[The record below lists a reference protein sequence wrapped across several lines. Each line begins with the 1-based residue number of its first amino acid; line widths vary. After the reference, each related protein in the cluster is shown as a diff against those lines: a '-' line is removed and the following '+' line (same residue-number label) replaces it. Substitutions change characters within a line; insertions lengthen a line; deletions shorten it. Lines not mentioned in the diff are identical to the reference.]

1 MGTLEMPMRRLC
13 IAPAL
18 FASCLF
24 LALGP
29 QLAVAQGDL
38 PEPAR
43 PFQPPPPAPPPPI
56 KPYKPVAVTPP
67 AAFSDAA
74 FQAFRKSL
82 VEAVQRKDR
91 AALAKLVVS
100 KDFFWVRDTDL
111 ADDSKPG
118 IDNLAK
124 AVDLDN
130 PNGDGWAT
138 LSDATANASAAELPQ
153 HPGIFCSPAPPQFAA
168 EAFGMLLQDTD
179 TDPTDWGYPA
189 RDGVEARAAP
199 EPDAQVTEKLGM
211 NFIRVLADSPPAA
224 PGAPAFLHVALP
236 SGKTGFVA
244 AQAVM
249 PLDHDLICYTKE
261 SGNWKIA
268 GYVGGM
274 GP

>member
-1 MGTLEMPMRRLC
+1 MRRHC

-18 FASCLF
+18 LASCLF

-29 QLAVAQGDL
+29 QLAFAQGEL

-43 PFQPPPPAPPPPI
+43 PFQPPPPPPPPPI
-56 KPYKPVAVTPP
+56 KPYKPVAVAPP
-67 AAFSDAA
+67 AAFADAG
-74 FQAFRKSL
+74 FQSFRKNL
-82 VEAVQRKDR
+82 VGAVGRKDR
-91 AALAKLVVS
+91 AALAKLIVG

-130 PNGDGWAT
+130 PNGDGWAV
-138 LSDATANASAAELPQ
+138 LADATANASAAELPQ
-153 HPGIFCSPAPPQFAA
+153 HPGIFCSPGPPRFEPQ
-168 EAFGMLLQDTD
+168 AFGTLLQDTE

-189 RDGVEARAAP
+189 RDGIEARAAAQ
-199 EPDAQVTEKLGM
+199 PDAAVTEKLGM
-211 NFIRVLADSPPAA
+211 NFVRVLPDSPPAA
-224 PGAPAFLHVALP
+224 SGAPSFMHVALP
-236 SGKTGFVA
+236 SGKTAFVA
-244 AQAVM
+244 SQAIVT
-249 PLDHDLICYTKE
+249 LDHDLICYTKQ
-261 SGNWKIA
+261 SGNWKIT

>member
-1 MGTLEMPMRRLC
+1 MRRLC

-29 QLAVAQGDL
+29 QLAFAQGEL

-43 PFQPPPPAPPPPI
+43 PFQPPPPPPPPPI

-67 AAFSDAA
+67 AAFADAA
-74 FQAFRKSL
+74 FQSFRKNL
-82 VEAVQRKDR
+82 VDAVGHKDR
-91 AALAKLVVS
+91 AALAKLIVG
-100 KDFFWVRDTDL
+100 KDFFWVRATDL

-130 PNGDGWAT
+130 PNGDGWIT
-138 LSDATANASAAELPQ
+138 LTDATANASAAELPQ
-153 HPGIFCSPAPPQFAA
+153 HPGIFCSPAPPRFEPQ
-168 EAFGMLLQDTD
+168 AFGTLLQDTD

-189 RDGVEARAAP
+189 SDGVEARAAAQ
-199 EPDAQVTEKLGM
+199 PDAPVTEKLGM
-211 NFIRVLADSPPAA
+211 NFVRVLPDSPPAA
-224 PGAPAFLHVALP
+224 SGAPSFLHVALP
-236 SGKTGFVA
+236 SGKTGFA
-244 AQAVM
+244 ASHSVG
-249 PLDHDLICYTKE
+249 PLDHDLICYSKE
-261 SGNWKIA
+261 GGNWKII

>member
-1 MGTLEMPMRRLC
+1 MRRSC

-18 FASCLF
+18 LASCLF

-29 QLAVAQGDL
+29 QLAFAQGEL

-43 PFQPPPPAPPPPI
+43 PFQPPPPPPPAPV

-67 AAFSDAA
+67 AAFGDAA
-74 FQAFRKSL
+74 FQNFRKNL
-82 VEAVQRKDR
+82 VDAVGHKDR
-91 AALAKLVVS
+91 AALAKLIVG
-100 KDFFWVRDTDL
+100 KGFFWVRDNDL

-124 AVDLDN
+124 AVELDD
-130 PNGDGWAT
+130 PSGGGWVVLA
-138 LSDATANASAAELPQ
+138 DATANPSAAELPQ
-153 HPGIFCSPAPPQFAA
+153 HKGIFCSPGPPRFEPQ
-168 EAFGMLLQDTD
+168 AFGDLLQDTE

-189 RDGVEARAAP
+189 RDGIEARAAAQ
-199 EPDAQVTEKLGM
+199 PDAQVIEKLGM
-211 NFIRVLADSPPAA
+211 NFVRVLPDSASS
-224 PGAPAFLHVALP
+224 FLHVALP
-236 SGKTGFVA
+236 SGKVGFVA
-244 AQAVM
+244 GQGIV